1 MAREQ
6 VQTQAQTQLRVLL
19 LECDKDVRETVR
31 DILAEALG
39 RASVFDMATP
49 AQALGFLAHMP
60 EGVVVVVGNCHADHH
75 QEATFFA
82 QVVADP
88 QLAVRHQYL
97 LLTTEPPLIPTALYL
112 QLRQLHAPIV
122 RKPFTV
128 EELLTRV
135 RTAAAYLTSLTHWP
149 SGGAGS
155 TGSTAA
161 SPDRESSGGA
171 SGA

>member
-1 MAREQ
+1 MARE
-6 VQTQAQTQLRVLL
+6 QTQAQTPVRVVLI
-19 LECDKDVRETVR
+19 ECDHDVRETVR

-39 RASVFDMATP
+39 RSSVFDLATP
-49 AQALGFLAHMP
+49 AQALGFLARMP
-60 EGVVVVVGNCHADHH
+60 VGVVVVVGNCHADHH
-75 QEATFFA
+75 QEAAFFA

-88 QLAVRHQYL
+88 RLAARHEYL

-128 EELLTRV
+128 EDLLARVRAAAAHLTTLTR
-135 RTAAAYLTSLTHWP
+135 WP

-155 TGSTAA
+155 TDRTAA
-161 SPDRESSGGA
+161 SPDSDSSDA
-171 SGA
+171 SGV